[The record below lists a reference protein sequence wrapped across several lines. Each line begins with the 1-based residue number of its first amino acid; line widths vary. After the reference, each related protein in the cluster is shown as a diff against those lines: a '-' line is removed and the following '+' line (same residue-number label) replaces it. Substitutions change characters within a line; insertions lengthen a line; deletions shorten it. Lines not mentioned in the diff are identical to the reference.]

1 MAISNKKLA
10 EIQAWLKDFN
20 NYPSQQG
27 IYKFSTANSY
37 YEELSQIYAFLVAY
51 KEALD
56 ELEESEVSQEELD
69 EAIATLEE
77 EISLT
82 YAKASELEDYVLKA
96 DASGYTDILTK
107 TLAESTYET
116 LADAS
121 LLDGRITVNEG
132 DISDLKTAV
141 SGKQDTLTAGTNIQI
156 SNNVISATG
165 EISTDWSDVSNQ
177 PLINGESLASGNN
190 TLASLGIQAEL
201 TAGTDYVVPATLN
214 DYVAKADAT
223 GYGDILTQ
231 TSASSTYVAKADAT
245 GYNDILTQTSA
256 QATYSPK
263 DKTFTNITVSGTPVQ
278 YTVGGVQAYPDWD
291 SNEEYGYF
299 LDITVVGITANDIID
314 NFVAPT
320 GLIENIGMYA
330 ETGTDNLRLW
340 FKDATAVSS
349 SIMHMATREV

>member
-1 MAISNKKLA
+1 M
-10 EIQAWLKDFN
+10 F
-20 NYPSQQG
+20 
-27 IYKFSTANSY
+27 
-37 YEELSQIYAFLVAY
+37 
-51 KEALD
+51 
-56 ELEESEVSQEELD
+56 
-69 EAIATLEE
+69 IA
-77 EISLT
+77 
-82 YAKASELEDYVLKA
+82 
-96 DASGYTDILTK
+96 
-107 TLAESTYET
+107 
-116 LADAS
+116 
-121 LLDGRITVNEG
+121 VN
-132 DISDLKTAV
+132 IA
-141 SGKQDTLTAGTNIQI
+141 
-156 SNNVISATG
+156 
-165 EISTDWSDVSNQ
+165 
-177 PLINGESLASGNN
+177 
-190 TLASLGIQAEL
+190 
-201 TAGTDYVVPATLN
+201 
-214 DYVAKADAT
+214 
-223 GYGDILTQ
+223 
-231 TSASSTYVAKADAT
+231 